1 MLLSMTGYGHGVA
14 ERALYEVITEVSSV
28 NSRHLEI
35 HVRTPK
41 EWLYLE
47 HGLRA
52 ESSRHI
58 HRGRVTIHM
67 QINHSLY
74 KPENIKNLTES
85 LKKSIK
91 KFQNIQKSTGLT
103 GTLSIIDV
111 LEHRDLFGLDR
122 ISMSPGAVE
131 KLVAKAL
138 EKALHRYNM
147 MRAKEGRHI
156 LAELNRFL
164 AQIKRELRE
173 IEKQKKRVS
182 LILKKKVEEKIKRL
196 FKEIPVSQDRIYAE
210 TALLIEKQDIS
221 EEVLRL
227 ESHITQMK
235 GFFQSRES
243 VGRSM
248 DFLVQEMFREIN
260 TIGSK
265 ANDSKISKHVVLIK
279 ALLEKSREQIQN
291 IE

>member
-1 MLLSMTGYGHGVA
+1 MLMSMTGYGRGVA
-14 ERALYEVITEVSSV
+14 EASLYEVIMEVSSV
-28 NSRHLEI
+28 NSRHLEV
-35 HVRTPK
+35 HVRTPR

-58 HRGRVTIHM
+58 QRGRVTIHM
-67 QINHSLY
+67 QINHTLY
-74 KPENIKNLTES
+74 KSENIKNLETPI
-85 LKKSIK
+85 KKSVK
-91 KFQNIQKSTGLT
+91 EFQRLQKSTGLS

-111 LEHRDLFGLDR
+111 LEHRDLFGLDKGPT
-122 ISMSPGAVE
+122 STKAVD
-131 KLVAKAL
+131 KLVYAGLKKAL
-138 EKALHRYNM
+138 RCYNM

-156 LAELNRFL
+156 LAELNHFL
-164 AQIKRELRE
+164 VRIKKELRAT
-173 IEKQKKRVS
+173 EKQKKRVS
-182 LILKKKVEEKIKRL
+182 LILKKKVEDKIKRL
-196 FKEIPVSQDRIYAE
+196 FKDLPVSQDRIYAE

-235 GFFQSRES
+235 GFFRSRES